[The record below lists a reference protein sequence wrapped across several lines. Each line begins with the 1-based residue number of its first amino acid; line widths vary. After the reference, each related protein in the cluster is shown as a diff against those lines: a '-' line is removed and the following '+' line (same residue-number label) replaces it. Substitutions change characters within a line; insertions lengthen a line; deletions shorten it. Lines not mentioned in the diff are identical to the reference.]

1 MSVRNYNNIRLKH
14 NPYKREDMTLMEQ
27 KSASCGH
34 GWVIQWDGIIK
45 FFTWALSNCHVCGVT
60 RDVQEQGWVGTRLR
74 LVLPS
79 LLTGTTG
86 TRASLTRSRAG
97 FKMLTYDPKLH

>member
-60 RDVQEQGWVGTRLR
+60 RDGQEQGWVGVTI
-74 LVLPS
+74 VN
-79 LLTGTTG
+79 
-86 TRASLTRSRAG
+86 
-97 FKMLTYDPKLH
+97 